1 MDLGFNITGTRRPET
16 FRSVTGVIEALEP
29 MGNRGSESC
38 TLLAQLQTSQE
49 GPVGLLI
56 TPDTYVVDYEPLSV
70 GMTVTFWYRTDAPAP
85 LIYPPR
91 YYAAVAAAEREGRMV
106 DVSYYDGNLVN
117 ENRTLGLNLDTNG
130 QVRLVNNQ
138 YYQGNPGNHN
148 LVVSYSF
155 STRSIPAQTTPDRV
169 VVLCD

>member
-1 MDLGFNITGTRRPET
+1 MDLGFNITGAGSRET
-16 FRSVTGVIEALEP
+16 FRSVTGEIEALEP

-38 TLLAQLQTSQE
+38 MLLARLQTPQE
-49 GPVGLLI
+49 GTVGFMI
-56 TPDTYVVDYEPLSV
+56 TPATYVVDYEPLSV

-91 YYAAVAAAEREGRMV
+91 YYAAVAAQEQEGRRV
-106 DVSYYDGNLVN
+106 DVSYYNGDLIN
-117 ENRTLGLNLDTNG
+117 ENGSLKLNLNQDAI
-130 QVRLVNNQ
+130 VRTVNNQ